1 MISEKDKKDI
11 MVDYII
17 NQLYSLRIN
26 KSRNY
31 DKTKDSDY
39 RNPIYCPKRKKYGKR

>member
-11 MVDYII
+11 MIDYII
-17 NQLYSLRIN
+17 NQPYPLFIN

-31 DKTKDSDY
+31 DKSKDSDY
-39 RNPIYCPKRKKYGKR
+39 RNPIYYPKRKKYGKR

>member
-17 NQLYSLRIN
+17 NQPYPLSIN
-26 KSRNY
+26 KSKNY
-31 DKTKDSDY
+31 DKTKYSDY
-39 RNPIYCPKRKKYGKR
+39 RSPIYYPKRKKRK

>member
-17 NQLYSLRIN
+17 NQPYPLFIN

-39 RNPIYCPKRKKYGKR
+39 RNLIYYPKRKKYGKR